1 MDRQDTGITKV
12 IKHFN
17 SVPRLSRQEERTL
30 FRQWEISGRKDTDA
44 ANKICNANMRYVIY
58 ILNYLGNKHLNIS
71 EGVSIGYLT
80 LRQCLEKFDLS
91 FNTRFITFAKKAVKH
106 EVQKYIIKNA
116 SIAHVPRK
124 VQQLAIRVQKYIK
137 EVYLLRGEEPRREE
151 LRKHFKL
158 SNRDLVNCATVI
170 YHTSKMNVENV
181 KNPEASA
188 EEKYFT
194 KETVSLLLRVLDPK
208 HRQVFELRF
217 GNQELTVR
225 EISDKMKM
233 SKSWVSLVL
242 KKIRTIATS
251 PNLREMADVM
261 NSETYNRGVT
271 H

>member
-17 SVPRLSRQEERTL
+17 AVPRLSRQEERTL
-30 FRQWEISGRKDTDA
+30 FRQWELSGRKDADV
-44 ANKICNANMRYVIY
+44 ANKICNANMRYIIY
-58 ILNYLGNKHLNIS
+58 MLNHLGNKHLNVS
-71 EGVSIGYLT
+71 EGISIGYLT

-91 FNTRFITFAKKAVKH
+91 FNTRFITFAKSAVKH

-116 SIAHVPRK
+116 SIAHVPRR
-124 VQQLAIRVQKYIK
+124 VQQLAIRVHKYIK

-170 YHTSKMNVENV
+170 YHTAKMNVENI

-194 KETVSLLLRVLDPK
+194 KETVNLILSVLDQK
-208 HRQVFELRF
+208 HKQVFELRF
-217 GNQELTVR
+217 GKQEFSVR
-225 EISDKMKM
+225 EISDKIGM
-233 SKSWVSLVL
+233 SKSWVSLAL
-242 KKIRTIATS
+242 KKIRKLATS
-251 PNLREMADVM
+251 PNLREMADKM
-261 NSETYNRGVT
+261 NAETYNRGVY